1 MNENELRS
9 VKVSIMGGPERLIT
23 EGTTL
28 EEIAKDYEKEY
39 KYPILAAKVNNDI
52 KELNYMI
59 TDNCNVKFLDL
70 SDEDG
75 MRMYR
80 RSLHFILIKAAH
92 DLFPDRKLVICHAI
106 SKGIYCELEGKEPLN
121 EDDVKRIEKKMWELI
136 NADIPFVKRMMSRE
150 DAKELFKKSGR
161 IDRYM
166 AVEHRRKPYVTMY
179 NFDGLDD

>member
-1 MNENELRS
+1 
-9 VKVSIMGGPERLIT
+9 
-23 EGTTL
+23 
-28 EEIAKDYEKEY
+28 
-39 KYPILAAKVNNDI
+39 
-52 KELNYMI
+52 MI
-59 TDNCNVKFLDL
+59 TDNCNVEFLDL

-121 EDDVKRIEKKMWELI
+121 EDDVKRIEKRMWELI
-136 NADIPFVKRMMSRE
+136 NANIPFVKRMMSCE
-150 DAKELFKKSGR
+150 DAKVLFKKSGR
-161 IDRYM
+161 MDRYM

-179 NFDGLDD
+179 NFDGLDDYFYGYMVPSTGYIKKFALKFYKQGMIMIYPGKKEPSKIPEFEEQKKLFSILPN